1 MEKLDKTD
9 ELSMAEDWQKGALKE
24 LNDYI
29 CPIKFTLPLLNC
41 KPSVFSMT
49 ALAQKHDI
57 TQNQVTDLSST
68 QVIMAALNEEEGI
81 KATIEEFRQYL
92 NPSQIIVADGKSSDN
107 TVEVAQKLGAKTV
120 FQDGKGKGDAFAK
133 AIQYLQPETDYVII
147 TDADFTYPADT
158 IPEMIKILTENPTV
172 GMVCGNRFANKINSP
187 NQSDLFFIGNRF
199 LAFIH
204 NKLNGIRLTDPLTGL
219 RVVRAD
225 LLRDWDIH
233 SKGFD
238 MEVELNH
245 HVEKEKFGIVE
256 VPITYRER
264 VGEKKLKVRHGL
276 SILKRILLEYVR

>member
-9 ELSMAEDWQKGALKE
+9 ELSIAEDWEKNTFKE
-24 LNDYI
+24 LDDYV
-29 CPIKFTLPLLNC
+29 CPTKFTLPSLNC

-49 ALAQKHDI
+49 TLTQKHDKN
-57 TQNQVTDLSST
+57 NQVNDLPST
-68 QVIMAALNEEEGI
+68 QVIMAALNEEEGVQ
-81 KATIEEFRQYL
+81 ATIKEFSQYL
-92 NPSQIIVADGKSSDN
+92 RPSQIIVADGKSSDN

-133 AIQYLQPETDYVII
+133 AIQYLQPETEYVII

-158 IPEMIKILTENPTV
+158 IPEMIKILNENPNI
-172 GMVCGNRFANKINSP
+172 GMVCGNRFGNKINSP
-187 NQSDLFFIGNRF
+187 NQSDLFFFGNRF
-199 LAFIH
+199 LAFVH
-204 NKLNGIRLTDPLTGL
+204 NILNGIHLTDPLTGL

-225 LLRDWDIH
+225 LLRNWDVR

-245 HVEKEKFGIVE
+245 HVEREKFGIVE

-276 SILKRILLEYVR
+276 SILKRIFIEYTR